1 MSFYRLDIFFV
12 VVVKILVVDCGD
24 PGQLTN
30 GLRKDKNMTTYNSM
44 VHYFCNPEYILSGS
58 RERVCQADGKW
69 SGTQPKCTSKNF
81 ALHFSFYF

>member
-1 MSFYRLDIFFV
+1 M
-12 VVVKILVVDCGD
+12 VDCGD

-30 GLRKDKNMTTYNSM
+30 GLRKDKNVTTYNSM

-69 SGTQPKCTSKNF
+69 SGTQPKCTSKNSF
-81 ALHFSFYF
+81 FIFIPFLISNALKHL